1 MGPLLSL
8 RGSLPSK
15 LPEAS
20 AGTVPGD
27 GADRLGGGC
36 GFPAECERPAA
47 GQLATARP
55 LSGRR
60 DLRTRFTDGDG
71 TAGGATGPAARE
83 VPSGSGEPPVGQ
95 ASPTRTALSVHIS
108 LVVGFGCDQPFCGAG
123 RP

>member
-47 GQLATARP
+47 GQLAAARP

-60 DLRTRFTDGDG
+60 DLRARFTDGDG
-71 TAGGATGPAARE
+71 TTGGAAGPAVLEAL
-83 VPSGSGEPPVGQ
+83 SGSGEPPVEAGLRK
-95 ASPTRTALSVHIS
+95 RTGPSFLLS
-108 LVVGFGCDQPFCGAG
+108 L
-123 RP
+123 